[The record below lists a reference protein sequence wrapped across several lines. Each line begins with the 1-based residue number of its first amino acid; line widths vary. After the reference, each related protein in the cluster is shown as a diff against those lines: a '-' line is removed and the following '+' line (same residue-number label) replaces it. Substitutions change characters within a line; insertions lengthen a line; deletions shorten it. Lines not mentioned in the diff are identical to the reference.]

1 MKKRYLYVA
10 ALAALL
16 NFSSCSNSFLDL
28 NPDTAITA
36 NTFYKT
42 AEHFDQALVASY
54 TAFRSIAQT
63 GIMMDEMRSDN
74 SDRVETCKRMLS
86 TFLRLPSLLVRFAG
100 I

>member
-36 NTFYKT
+36 NTF
-42 AEHFDQALVASY
+42 
-54 TAFRSIAQT
+54 
-63 GIMMDEMRSDN
+63 
-74 SDRVETCKRMLS
+74 
-86 TFLRLPSLLVRFAG
+86 
-100 I
+100 

>member
-10 ALAALL
+10 VVAALL

-28 NPDTAITA
+28 NPDTNITA

-54 TAFRSIAQT
+54 TALRSIAQT
-63 GIMMDEMRSDN
+63 GVMMDEMRSDRK
-74 SDRVETCKRMLS
+74 SV
-86 TFLRLPSLLVRFAG
+86 V
-100 I
+100 

>member
-42 AEHFDQALVASY
+42 L
-54 TAFRSIAQT
+54 RP
-63 GIMMDEMRSDN
+63 
-74 SDRVETCKRMLS
+74 S
-86 TFLRLPSLLVRFAG
+86 TSRFLHGFQKHCSNRNNDG
-100 I
+100 